1 MVALD
6 SARIGYAGCRLLG
19 VYRRAGGDNGVRPV
33 DRRIGCPGD
42 TDCGRGASGRRD
54 WWREEIGGILLILV
68 GVAHSVFA
76 YIAAGHR
83 KVYAVVITSVPFLLV
98 GSLFLASWSLS
109 RRRGAAR
116 S

>member
-1 MVALD
+1 LRWTARGLGTLVAGFWVFIGALEAITGSD
-6 SARIGYAGCRLLG
+6 PWTVESAVLATLIVVAALA
-19 VYRRAGGDNGVRPV
+19 VAV
-33 DRRIGCPGD
+33 
-42 TDCGRGASGRRD
+42 A